1 MASYAICQPE
11 SCSKQVIFFYMEM
24 VMNNGDNDDDDDDEN
39 WLKED
44 TTRSTYMVDSFCTL
58 SIATWKETLY
68 TV

>member
-1 MASYAICQPE
+1 
-11 SCSKQVIFFYMEM
+11 MEM
-24 VMNNGDNDDDDDDEN
+24 VTNNGDNDDDDDDDDEN
-39 WLKED
+39 WLKTD